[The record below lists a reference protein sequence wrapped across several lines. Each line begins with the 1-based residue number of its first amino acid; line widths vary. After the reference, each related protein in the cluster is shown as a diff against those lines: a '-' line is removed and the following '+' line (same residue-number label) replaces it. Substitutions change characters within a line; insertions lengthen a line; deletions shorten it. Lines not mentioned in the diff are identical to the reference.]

1 MKRRTHA
8 ELVNLLKKELKL
20 LQSNKPVGDFEKA
33 YDLIREIEMAYNQDS
48 EAGSSNADTTYQ
60 NLHKNNNET
69 DKNLLAIVFD
79 TIPGAVFWKDADFR
93 FKYVNQKFLEV
104 VGYKYLS
111 DVEGKTDFELKWL
124 KDESEHFRVSD
135 LKIAESQKPLLGIKE
150 KLTTAEG
157 KTIWL
162 KSHKAPI
169 ITENGKFEGIIGVIE
184 DISERQ
190 STRIALRHSEARLKS
205 YFNNVT
211 DGIFVLDEGFTIQNV
226 NPATFDITGLTP
238 EELKDK
244 RIFDLFTN
252 DESLMKVKANCFG
265 MDIEPVSGECSM
277 IVNDRELKYLK
288 IDVVKIEIDHYICIL
303 KDVSELTRAIKKAQ
317 ESNKLKTAFLQNIS
331 HEIRTPLNAIIG
343 FSNILIR
350 NMYESEED
358 AIRYKKIIFANSEY
372 LLGLVNSVI
381 DLSKIEAGQTN
392 LNPEEII
399 LVPFLHNEVLP
410 IIESERNRL
419 EKSDIQ
425 IHIDTGKLYE
435 NLSMYVD
442 ANRLKQII
450 VNLMHNALKF
460 TMEGSVSL
468 IVKQQND
475 YLKFEVV
482 DSGIGINKDQLNRIF
497 HRFYKIINSQQVSMG
512 SGLGLAIVKKL
523 LNLMNGDISVSSVE
537 GKGST
542 FTFVL
547 PIVGD

>member
-1 MKRRTHA
+1 MERRTHA
-8 ELVNLLKKELKL
+8 EMVNLLKKELKQ

-33 YDLIREIEMAYNQDS
+33 YDLIDDIEKSYNQVF
-48 EAGSSNADTTYQ
+48 ETGSSNRNISYRS
-60 NLHKNNNET
+60 LHNNNET

-124 KDESEHFRVSD
+124 KDESEHFRVGD

-190 STRIALRHSEARLKS
+190 ATRIALRHSEARLKS

-358 AIRYKKIIFANSEY
+358 AIRYKKIIYANSEY

-392 LNPEEII
+392 LNPEEIV

-419 EKSDIQ
+419 EKSEIQ
-425 IHIDTGKLYE
+425 IHIDTSKLYE

-460 TMEGSVSL
+460 TMDGSVSL
-468 IVKQQND
+468 IVEQKND
-475 YLKFEVV
+475 HLKFEVV

-497 HRFYKIINSQQVSMG
+497 HRFYKIFNSQQVSMG

-523 LNLMNGDISVSSVE
+523 LDLMNGDISVSSVE